1 MRKTEGI
8 QLALY
13 GDILTYASAK
23 IADYGLEACDT
34 LDIVSTAYLKA
45 QRKLARH
52 RVRENINELVK
63 TIAWSETMNTLESR
77 NTRRERMLSEALRL
91 DAPTEGEDAEPGGE
105 ESDGLDLSDG
115 GRAAERLCR
124 IDGPENDDPLWLRL
138 FRDQYARERGLA
150 RRVLDGLKKTSCR
163 EKVRK
168 RIGCSRPDFYKI
180 IKKIQ
185 MHFDQCFRAYHAHL
199 ADEAQNRIGI
209 HLVNYSREAMTVP
222 AAG

>member
-1 MRKTEGI
+1 MRITEGL
-8 QLALY
+8 QLSLY

-52 RVRENINELVK
+52 KVRGNVKELVK
-63 TIAWSETMNTLESR
+63 TIAWSETMNALAYRSV
-77 NTRRERMLSEALRL
+77 RRERILADALRL
-91 DAPTEGEDAEPGGE
+91 DAPVEGADAEPDGE
-105 ESDGLDLSDG
+105 VPDGLDLSDG
-115 GRAAERLCR
+115 GRAADLLNG
-124 IDGPENDDPLWLRL
+124 IDRPESDDPLWLRL
-138 FRDQYARERGLA
+138 FRAQYARERGLA

-163 EKVRK
+163 EKVR
-168 RIGCSRPDFYKI
+168 RQIGCPRSDFYKI

-199 ADEAQNRIGI
+199 ACEAQNRFGI
-209 HLVNYSREAMTVP
+209 HLVNYSREA
-222 AAG
+222 